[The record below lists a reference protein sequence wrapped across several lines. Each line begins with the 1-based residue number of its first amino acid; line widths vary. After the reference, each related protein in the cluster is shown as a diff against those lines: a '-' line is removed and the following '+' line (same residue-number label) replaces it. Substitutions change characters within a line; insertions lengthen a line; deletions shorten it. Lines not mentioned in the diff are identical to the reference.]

1 MNMKNM
7 CELVGMLALVVSLS
21 LGAGCGEKKAAA
33 NNPPAP
39 QKTAAKETA
48 PAPLEQCLV
57 RWQQGDKEGAIRL
70 FIETDWKKGPTISS
84 GSPLN
89 HRESELRRLP
99 QAELARLN
107 GEVLAQLGDLKQLAN
122 AVRAK
127 GKAAAGTDKE
137 LAGRCF
143 ASLNDCGAALDQP
156 DGMMIVNLVGRV
168 IRKMAAAEPA
178 K

>member
-1 MNMKNM
+1 MKSM
-7 CELVGMLALVVSLS
+7 CELVGTLALVVCLCVV
-21 LGAGCGEKKAAA
+21 AGCGEKKATV
-33 NNPPAP
+33 NSPPAP
-39 QKTAAKETA
+39 RDEAVKQTA
-48 PAPLEQCLV
+48 PAPLEQCLA

-143 ASLNDCGAALDQP
+143 TSLNDCGAALDQP
-156 DGMMIVNLVGRV
+156 DGMMIVNLVGRA